1 MFLGQPNLRPTYMRR
16 SIYRYLFSHIVS
28 ISTIVALAA
37 CSGTEVPSSTPMPSI
52 QTPPAVDA
60 AIEPA
65 STPGKGS
72 VEGSDLYAAN
82 CQVCHGDSNGAG
94 GRGGAPIH
102 NDRGHTWHHPD
113 AQLRGWVLNGKLG
126 SGSAGMPALG
136 DKLTEPEVDAIL
148 TFIRSWWTTEQR
160 DSQADVSERYQ
171 DALDK
176 QQKR

>member
-37 CSGTEVPSSTPMPSI
+37 CSGTEVPSSTPMPTI

-113 AQLRGWVLNGKLG
+113 A
-126 SGSAGMPALG
+126 
-136 DKLTEPEVDAIL
+136 
-148 TFIRSWWTTEQR
+148 
-160 DSQADVSERYQ
+160 
-171 DALDK
+171 
-176 QQKR
+176 

>member
-37 CSGTEVPSSTPMPSI
+37 CSGTEVPSSTPMPTI
-52 QTPPAVDA
+52 QPPPAVDA

-72 VEGSDLYAAN
+72 VEGSDLYAAY
-82 CQVCHGDSNGAG
+82 CQLCHGDSNGAG

-126 SGSAGMPALG
+126 FGSAGMPALG

-148 TFIRSWWTTEQR
+148 TFIRSWWTTEQQ
-160 DSQADVSERYQ
+160 DSQADISKRYQ

>member
-16 SIYRYLFSHIVS
+16 SIYSYLFSHIVS

-37 CSGTEVPSSTPMPSI
+37 CSGTEVPSSTPMPTI

>member
-37 CSGTEVPSSTPMPSI
+37 CSGTEVPSSTPMPTI

-102 NDRGHTWHHPD
+102 HDRGHTWHHPD
-113 AQLRGWVLNGKLG
+113 ALLRGWVLNGKLG

>member
-1 MFLGQPNLRPTYMRR
+1 MRWR
-16 SIYRYLFSHIVS
+16 IYRSLLSHIVS
-28 ISTIVALAA
+28 ISAVVALAA
-37 CSGTEVPSSTPMPSI
+37 CSGTEIPSSTPIPAI
-52 QTPPAVDA
+52 QTAPAVDA

-65 STPGKGS
+65 SMPRKEFI
-72 VEGSDLYAAN
+72 EGSDLYAAN

-126 SGSAGMPALG
+126 FGSPGMPALG

-148 TFIRSWWTTEQR
+148 TFIKSWWTAEQR
-160 DSQADVSERYQ
+160 DSQADISERYQ

>member
-1 MFLGQPNLRPTYMRR
+1 M
-16 SIYRYLFSHIVS
+16 
-28 ISTIVALAA
+28 
-37 CSGTEVPSSTPMPSI
+37 
-52 QTPPAVDA
+52 
-60 AIEPA
+60 
-65 STPGKGS
+65 
-72 VEGSDLYAAN
+72 
-82 CQVCHGDSNGAG
+82 CHGDSNGAG

-126 SGSAGMPALG
+126 FGSAGMPALG

-160 DSQADVSERYQ
+160 DSQADISKRYQ

>member
-1 MFLGQPNLRPTYMRR
+1 M
-16 SIYRYLFSHIVS
+16 
-28 ISTIVALAA
+28 
-37 CSGTEVPSSTPMPSI
+37 
-52 QTPPAVDA
+52 
-60 AIEPA
+60 
-65 STPGKGS
+65 
-72 VEGSDLYAAN
+72 
-82 CQVCHGDSNGAG
+82 
-94 GRGGAPIH
+94 
-102 NDRGHTWHHPD
+102 
-113 AQLRGWVLNGKLG
+113 LNGKLG

>member
-1 MFLGQPNLRPTYMRR
+1 MFLGQPNLRPTYMLR

-37 CSGTEVPSSTPMPSI
+37 CSGTEVPSSTPMPTI

-176 QQKR
+176 QQTR

>member
-37 CSGTEVPSSTPMPSI
+37 CSGTEVPSSTPMPTI

-126 SGSAGMPALG
+126 FGSPGMPALG

-148 TFIRSWWTTEQR
+148 TFIKSWWTNEQR
-160 DSQADVSERYQ
+160 DSQADISERYQ

>member
-1 MFLGQPNLRPTYMRR
+1 MLLGQPNLRPTYMRL
-16 SIYRYLFSHIVS
+16 SIYRSIFSHIVS
-28 ISTIVALAA
+28 ISAIVALAA
-37 CSGTEVPSSTPMPSI
+37 CSGTEIPSSTPIPTI
-52 QTPPAVDA
+52 QTAPAVDPA
-60 AIEPA
+60 SMPGKEAIE
-65 STPGKGS
+65 
-72 VEGSDLYAAN
+72 ESDLYSAN

-94 GRGGAPIH
+94 GRGGAPVH

-126 SGSAGMPALG
+126 FGSPGMPALG

-148 TFIRSWWTTEQR
+148 TFIKSWWTTDQR
-160 DSQADVSERYQ
+160 DSQADISERYQ

>member
-37 CSGTEVPSSTPMPSI
+37 CSGTEVPSSTPMPTI

-126 SGSAGMPALG
+126 FGSAGMPALG

-148 TFIRSWWTTEQR
+148 TFIKSWWTTDQR
-160 DSQADVSERYQ
+160 DSQADISERYQ

>member
-37 CSGTEVPSSTPMPSI
+37 CSGTEVPSSTPMPTI

-113 AQLRGWVLNGKLG
+113 AQLRGWVLNGKLE

>member
-1 MFLGQPNLRPTYMRR
+1 MLLGQPNLRPTYMRR

-37 CSGTEVPSSTPMPSI
+37 CSGTEVPSSTPMPTI
-52 QTPPAVDA
+52 QTLPAVDA

>member
-1 MFLGQPNLRPTYMRR
+1 MFLGQPNLKPTYMRR

-37 CSGTEVPSSTPMPSI
+37 CSGTEVPSSTPMPTI

>member
-28 ISTIVALAA
+28 ISTIVDLAA
-37 CSGTEVPSSTPMPSI
+37 CSGTEVPSSTPMPTI

>member
-37 CSGTEVPSSTPMPSI
+37 CSGTEVPSSTPMPTI

-113 AQLRGWVLNGKLG
+113 SVLFDYTKLGGKEALAKEGVEFDSTMPGFGAQLSDAEIWNIIAYIKSTWPERQRTAQAER
-126 SGSAGMPALG
+126 SAAAG
-136 DKLTEPEVDAIL
+136 
-148 TFIRSWWTTEQR
+148 R
-160 DSQADVSERYQ
+160 
-171 DALDK
+171 
-176 QQKR
+176 